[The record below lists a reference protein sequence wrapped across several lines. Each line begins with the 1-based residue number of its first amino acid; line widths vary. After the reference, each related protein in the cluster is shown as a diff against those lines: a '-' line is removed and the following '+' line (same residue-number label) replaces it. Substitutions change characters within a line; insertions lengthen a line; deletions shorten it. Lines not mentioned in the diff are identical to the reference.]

1 MLSITS
7 QINSRIRS
15 TIDDILVYAT
25 ECRDKIST
33 CTTEKSEANSY
44 YENYKSKTL
53 NNIIEMAERT
63 IKLYDNKDTVFEIIL
78 NRLIV
83 SRLNDILRASL
94 ENIRDKAIEYKDG
107 YVDIDISN
115 KKEAENREQLI
126 VIEIL
131 NRIISTADKGLNLYT
146 DDLIRHSSSENDS
159 YIAWHN

>member
-7 QINSRIRS
+7 QINSRLRS

-25 ECRDKIST
+25 ECRDKISI
-33 CTTEKSEANSY
+33 CTPEKSEANSY

-83 SRLNDILRASL
+83 SQLNDILRASL

-131 NRIISTADKGLNLYT
+131 NSIISTADKGLNLYT

-159 YIAWHN
+159 YNA

>member
-7 QINSRIRS
+7 QINSRLRS

-33 CTTEKSEANSY
+33 CTLEKSEANSY

-53 NNIIEMAERT
+53 SNIIEMAERT

-94 ENIRDKAIEYKDG
+94 ENIRDKAIEYQDG
-107 YVDIDISN
+107 YVNIDISY
-115 KKEAENREQLI
+115 KKESENREQLI

-146 DDLIRHSSSENDS
+146 DDLIRHSSSDS
-159 YIAWHN
+159 DFFVT